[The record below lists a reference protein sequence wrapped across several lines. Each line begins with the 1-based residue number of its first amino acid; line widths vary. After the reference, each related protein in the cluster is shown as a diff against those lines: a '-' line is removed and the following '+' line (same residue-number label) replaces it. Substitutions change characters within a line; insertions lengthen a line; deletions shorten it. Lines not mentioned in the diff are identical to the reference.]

1 MDGCPVKVGLVTG
14 GCVRVGFMVRVI
26 LVALGS
32 MHTHPVCIYYLD
44 RSSHLQVA
52 V

>member
-1 MDGCPVKVGLVTG
+1 MDGCPVKVGLVLG
-14 GCVRVGFMVRVI
+14 GRIRVGSMVRVS

-32 MHTHPVCIYYLD
+32 MHTLPVCVHYLD